1 MKPAITLSF
10 FFLSKAIALSQHS
23 NIDVN
28 KEEAQ
33 YVKYLT
39 RLYVA

>member
-1 MKPAITLSF
+1 MKPAIPLS